1 MKNFD
6 SIVGHEQVIEHMKNS
21 ISQNKVSHA
30 YMLVG
35 ERGAGKKTLA
45 NAYAMA
51 LQCERGGPVPCTA
64 CDSCK
69 KANSKNHPD
78 IIYVEHEKS
87 GSISV
92 EEIRSQAV
100 DDVAIRPYSGR
111 YKIYVISDADK
122 MTPQAQNALLK
133 TIEEP
138 PAYAVFLLLTV
149 NADALLPT
157 IQSRC
162 VRLDVRPISDAQV
175 KRYLVENMH
184 VPDYEADLG
193 TAFAQGNI
201 GRAKQAADASYF
213 DDMARKAIHILKYAS
228 SMEIHE
234 WVEALANMAKEPDMI
249 YDYLNIFQMWFRDVL
264 MFKATREVDYL
275 VFKRE
280 INAIKQ
286 QASQHS
292 YEGIEN
298 IIRAADKAKT
308 RLQANVNFDLAME
321 LLFLTIREK

>member
-1 MKNFD
+1 MKDFG
-6 SIVGHEQVIEHMKNS
+6 SIIGHEQIISHMKNS
-21 ISQNKVSHA
+21 ILQDKVSHA
-30 YMLVG
+30 YVLVG
-35 ERGAGKKTLA
+35 EAGAGKKTLA
-45 NAYAMA
+45 NIYAMA
-51 LQCERGGPVPCTA
+51 LQCEKGGDVPCKI

>member
-1 MKNFD
+1 MKDFD
-6 SIVGHEQVIEHMKNS
+6 SIVGHEQIIEHMKNS
-21 ISQNKVSHA
+21 ISQDKVSHA
-30 YMLVG
+30 YVLVG

-45 NAYAMA
+45 GIYAMA
-51 LQCERGGPVPCTA
+51 LQCEQGGSIPCKT

-78 IIYVEHEKS
+78 IIYVEHEKG
-87 GSISV
+87 GSIGV
-92 EEIRSQAV
+92 EEIRSQVV
-100 DDVAIRPYSGR
+100 DDVAIRPYNGR
-111 YKIYVISDADK
+111 YKIYIISDADM
-122 MTPQAQNALLK
+122 MTPQAQNAILK

-138 PAYAVFLLLTV
+138 PAYAVFLLLAV

-162 VRLDVRPISDAQV
+162 VRLDVRPVSDELV
-175 KRYLVENMH
+175 KKYLVEHMH

-193 TAFAQGNI
+193 AAFAQGNI
-201 GRAKQAADASYF
+201 GKAKQAADASYF
-213 DDMARKAIHILKYAS
+213 DDMARKAIYILKYAAT
-228 SMEIHE
+228 MEIHE
-234 WVEALANMAKEPDMI
+234 WVEAMGNLSKDKEMI
-249 YDYLNIFQMWFRDVL
+249 YNYLDIFQVWFRDVL

-280 INAIKQ
+280 INSIKQ

-298 IIRAADKAKT
+298 IIHAADKAKI

>member
-1 MKNFD
+1 MKDFEA
-6 SIVGHEQVIEHMKNS
+6 IVGHEQIISHMKNS
-21 ISQNKVSHA
+21 ILQDKVSHA
-30 YMLVG
+30 YVLVG
-35 ERGAGKKTLA
+35 EAGAGKKTLA
-45 NAYAMA
+45 NIYAMA
-51 LQCERGGPVPCTA
+51 LQCEKGGSVPCKT

-111 YKIYVISDADK
+111 YKIYVIGDADK

-162 VRLDVRPISDAQV
+162 VRLDVRPVSDAQV

-249 YDYLNIFQMWFRDVL
+249 YDYLNIFQVWFRDVL